1 MGFRRWGKGERRRTE
16 ASVGVSRLEEVRD
29 VEMGGDRGME
39 VEVVC
44 ASGIGAGVVFVLV
57 LADADADDVDAAS
70 IVKLHA
76 LVSVYNRIDVS
87 TGTPV
92 SVGARISVE

>member
-1 MGFRRWGKGERRRTE
+1 M
-16 ASVGVSRLEEVRD
+16 EEVRD
-29 VEMGGDRGME
+29 VEMGGDREVE

-44 ASGIGAGVVFVLV
+44 ASGVGAGVVFALV
-57 LADADADDVDAAS
+57 LADANADDVDAAS

-76 LVSVYNRIDVS
+76 LESVYNTIDVS